1 MVFFFIVISSPSSV
15 KISHIHTS
23 YLFLVQATI
32 FIDYFKLGLTR
43 NWEPFVSRGFL
54 CSFLLYEY
62 KTYTSFSL
70 QVEPFKC
77 LVLYEK
83 SVSRGK
89 GITFNADCP
98 LHFNVTSALI
108 GE

>member
-1 MVFFFIVISSPSSV
+1 MVFVFIVISLPSFV
-15 KISHIHTS
+15 EISHIHTS
-23 YLFLVQATI
+23 YLSLVQATI

-43 NWEPFVSRGFL
+43 NWEPF
-54 CSFLLYEY
+54 
-62 KTYTSFSL
+62 
-70 QVEPFKC
+70 VEPFKC

>member
-1 MVFFFIVISSPSSV
+1 MPPI
-15 KISHIHTS
+15 
-23 YLFLVQATI
+23 
-32 FIDYFKLGLTR
+32 
-43 NWEPFVSRGFL
+43 
-54 CSFLLYEY
+54 
-62 KTYTSFSL
+62 